1 MTRRAA
7 LFLPAAFL
15 SADERADVLEAVS
28 PLATALSNGD
38 ADAFMRRIHDDAPN
52 RAQLAAYIEG
62 LAGQAEITCSIRLVK
77 VEQGRAELDWLMDI
91 KGRAT
96 QAILERRK
104 GKVVVVVRKGSIVSL
119 EPADFFKPVEVR

>member
-7 LFLPAAFL
+7 LLLPVVL
-15 SADERADVLEAVS
+15 WADERTDVLDAVS

-38 ADAFMRRIHDDAPN
+38 AEAFMRRIPDDAPN
-52 RAQLAAYIEG
+52 RGQLAGYIQG
-62 LAGQAEITCSIRLVK
+62 LIGQAEITCSVRLVN

-96 QAILERRK
+96 QSILERRK
-104 GKVVVVVRKGSIVSL
+104 GFVVVVVRKGAIASL
-119 EPADFFKPVEVR
+119 EPVEFFKPVEVR